1 MTPHLA
7 LIHLNQYKKIKKQ
20 GSEKSRAIIA
30 VLARVLMAPW
40 LLFVSML
47 LVDEK
52 CCWDEPE
59 GYQAP
64 GWKRW
69 LAKRAKKGKERR
81 ERWLAFGSGRRGERA
96 REASQCEA

>member
-1 MTPHLA
+1 M
-7 LIHLNQYKKIKKQ
+7 LI
-20 GSEKSRAIIA
+20 
-30 VLARVLMAPW
+30 APW
-40 LLFVSML
+40 LFFVSML
-47 LVDEK
+47 LVEEK

-81 ERWLAFGSGRRGERA
+81 ERGSFWREREGA
-96 REASQCEA
+96 REKERLANASIWFF